1 MLESPAKIPI
11 TATFRPKMIQLLELS
26 LLRGTQQL
34 LNTADL
40 TLHSGWKVGIIGA
53 NGVGKS
59 SLFKLLLGELQLDAG
74 ELKMSGNQTIA
85 HMAQEVQADDRSVL
99 DYVLDGDKALRDIQ
113 TQIEIAER
121 ENQAERIGELH
132 AQLDNIDGYTAKS
145 RAQQLLNGLGFASD
159 DALRDTSDLSGG
171 WRIRLNL
178 AKALMCRSD
187 ILLLDEPTNHLDL
200 DATLWLE
207 TWLRNYQG
215 TLLLISHDRDFLD
228 QVVDHIVHMH
238 SAKLD
243 IYRGQYSAF
252 ERAKAERLAQQQVQF
267 EKQQQRIAE
276 IEQFV
281 RRFKAKASKAKQA
294 QSRVK
299 ELERMEVISA
309 AHIDSPFTFSFQAN
323 EKVSNPLLSL
333 REVNCGYSDKNILG
347 KVSIS
352 LEPGSR
358 IGLLG
363 PNGAGKSTL
372 IKTLVGDLAPQS
384 GERNSGEHL
393 RVGYFSQHQL
403 EALDLEASAMVHI
416 MRISPKAT
424 DQEVR
429 NYLGSFGFFGD
440 DAFTPVKQFSGGEKA
455 RVALSLIAWQRP
467 NLLLLDEPTNHLD
480 LEVRHAL
487 TMALQEFEGAVILVS
502 HDRHL
507 LRNTVDEFL
516 LVANGSVSEF
526 KGDLNDYQQWL
537 VEQRR
542 NLSPTKMV
550 SRENRSQTAEEKKEL
565 KRIAA
570 ERRTALRPLKNRIA
584 TLEKQIDTLQES
596 LAGFEEQLGDTELYN
611 AENKDKL
618 KQVLNQ
624 QATDKSKLEAAE
636 EEWMEKLEELE
647 EIEGEV

>member
-1 MLESPAKIPI
+1 
-11 TATFRPKMIQLLELS
+11 MIQLQELS

-34 LNTADL
+34 LNHADL

-53 NGVGKS
+53 NGVGKT
-59 SLFKLLLGELQLDAG
+59 SLFKLILGELQLDAG
-74 ELKMSGNQTIA
+74 ELKMSGNQVIA
-85 HMAQEVQADDRSVL
+85 HMAQEVHSNDRSVL
-99 DYVLDGDKALRDIQ
+99 DYILDGDTALRNIQ
-113 TQIEIAER
+113 GQIALAEQ
-121 ENQAERIGELH
+121 ENKAERIGELH
-132 AQLDNIDGYTAKS
+132 AQLDNIDGYTAES

-159 DALRDTSDLSGG
+159 DGERNVKDLSGG

-187 ILLLDEPTNHLDL
+187 VLLLDEPTNHLDL

-252 ERAKAERLAQQQVQF
+252 EKAKAERLAQQQVQY
-267 EKQQQRIAE
+267 EKQQQRISE

-299 ELERMEVISA
+299 ELERMDVIAA
-309 AHIDSPFTFSFQAN
+309 AHIDSPFTFSFQAS
-323 EKVSNPLLSL
+323 EKASNPLLTL
-333 REVNCGYSDKNILG
+333 RKSDCGYATTTILN

-352 LEPGSR
+352 LAPGTR

-372 IKTLVGDLAPQS
+372 IKTLMGDLAPLN
-384 GERNSGEHL
+384 GERNTGEHL
-393 RVGYFSQHQL
+393 RIGYFSQHQL
-403 EALDLEASAMVHI
+403 EALDLEASAVTHI

-424 DQEVR
+424 DQQVR
-429 NYLGSFGFFGD
+429 NFLGSFGFFGD
-440 DAFTPVKQFSGGEKA
+440 DAFSPVKNFSGGEKA
-455 RVALSLIAWQRP
+455 RVALSLIAWQKP

-516 LVANGSVSEF
+516 LVANGTVTEF
-526 KGDLNDYQQWL
+526 TGDLNDYQQWL
-537 VEQRR
+537 TEQRR
-542 NLSPTKMV
+542 NLSPDKMV
-550 SRENRSQTAEEKKEL
+550 SRENRSQSADEKKEL
-565 KRIAA
+565 KRLAA
-570 ERRTALRPLKNRIA
+570 ERRTALRPLKNSIA
-584 TLEKQIDTLQES
+584 NLEKQIDKLQAS
-596 LAGFEEQLGDTELYN
+596 LSEFEEQLSDAQLYTT
-611 AENKDKL
+611 ENKDKL
-618 KQVLNQ
+618 KKLLTI
-624 QATDKSKLEAAE
+624 QASDKSQLDTAE
-636 EEWMEKLEELE
+636 NQWMEKLEELE
-647 EIEGEV
+647 AIEAD

>member
-1 MLESPAKIPI
+1 
-11 TATFRPKMIQLLELS
+11 
-26 LLRGTQQL
+26 
-34 LNTADL
+34 
-40 TLHSGWKVGIIGA
+40 
-53 NGVGKS
+53 
-59 SLFKLLLGELQLDAG
+59 
-74 ELKMSGNQTIA
+74 
-85 HMAQEVQADDRSVL
+85 
-99 DYVLDGDKALRDIQ
+99 
-113 TQIEIAER
+113 
-121 ENQAERIGELH
+121 
-132 AQLDNIDGYTAKS
+132 
-145 RAQQLLNGLGFASD
+145 
-159 DALRDTSDLSGG
+159 
-171 WRIRLNL
+171 
-178 AKALMCRSD
+178 
-187 ILLLDEPTNHLDL
+187 
-200 DATLWLE
+200 
-207 TWLRNYQG
+207 
-215 TLLLISHDRDFLD
+215 
-228 QVVDHIVHMH
+228 VVDHIVHMH

-309 AHIDSPFTFSFQAN
+309 AHIDSVFTFSFQAN

-333 REVNCGYSDKNILG
+333 REVNCGYSDKNILD

-516 LVANGSVSEF
+516 LVANGNVSEF

-550 SRENRSQTAEEKKEL
+550 SRENRSQTADEKKEL

-570 ERRTALRPLKNRIA
+570 ERRTVLRPLKNRIT
-584 TLEKQIDTLQES
+584 TLEKQIDTLQEN

-618 KQVLNQ
+618 KKILNQ
-624 QATDKSKLEAAE
+624 QAADKSKLEAAE

-647 EIEGEV
+647 ELEGEA

>member
-1 MLESPAKIPI
+1 MLESPAKTPI
-11 TATFRPKMIQLLELS
+11 TATSRPKMIQLLELS

-40 TLHSGWKVGIIGA
+40 TLHSGWKTGIIGA

-85 HMAQEVQADDRSVL
+85 HMAQEVQADNRSVL
-99 DYVLDGDKALRDIQ
+99 DYVLDGDNALRDIQ
-113 TQIEIAER
+113 AQIEIAER

-132 AQLDNIDGYTAKS
+132 AQLDNIDGYTAES

-159 DALRDTSDLSGG
+159 DAQRDTSDLSGG

-516 LVANGSVSEF
+516 LVANGNVSEF

-570 ERRTALRPLKNRIA
+570 ERRTALRPLKNRIS
-584 TLEKQIDTLQES
+584 TLEKQIDTLQEN

-624 QATDKSKLEAAE
+624 QATDKSTLETAE

-647 EIEGEV
+647 ELEA